1 MNFLNIKE
9 MIKSKG
15 FTYESLGKEV
25 GLTKT
30 SISRIAN
37 GDQTPNF
44 DMLYK
49 IANTLDVDIRDLFKP
64 TKDKKMVGVVIFN
77 EKEYFIRDVQDL
89 ENLLASTKEN

>member
-1 MNFLNIKE
+1 MDFLNIKK

-30 SISRIAN
+30 SIARIAN

-64 TKDKKMVGVVIFN
+64 TKDKKMVGVVLFN
-77 EKEYFIRDVQDL
+77 DKEYFIRDVQDL
-89 ENLLASTKEN
+89 QSLLIATEED